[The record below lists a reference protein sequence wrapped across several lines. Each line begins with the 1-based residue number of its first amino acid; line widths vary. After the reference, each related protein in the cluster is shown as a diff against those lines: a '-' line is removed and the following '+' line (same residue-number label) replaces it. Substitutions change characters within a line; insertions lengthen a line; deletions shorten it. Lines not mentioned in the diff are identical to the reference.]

1 MFTSSRSDKSKYEYV
16 IVHVDS
22 QQSVEYSE
30 VENIELMDNSTV
42 ILTHPK
48 GARTIFKEYQYVEYK
63 QRNLN

>member
-1 MFTSSRSDKSKYEYV
+1 MFTSSRSDKSKYDYV

>member
-1 MFTSSRSDKSKYEYV
+1 MFTSSRTDKSKYEYV

-30 VENIELMDNSTV
+30 VDNIELMANSTV